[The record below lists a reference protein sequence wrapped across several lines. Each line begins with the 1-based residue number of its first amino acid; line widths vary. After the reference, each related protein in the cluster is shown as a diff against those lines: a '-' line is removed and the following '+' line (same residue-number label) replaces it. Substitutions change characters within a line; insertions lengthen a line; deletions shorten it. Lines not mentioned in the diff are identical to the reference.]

1 MEVCDMA
8 KRIIVA
14 VVLLP
19 AMLWI
24 MLAPPPLAWTVLVC
38 FISAMAAFEL
48 LRAVG
53 EENITLPMRVV
64 TIAAAALLPFGSW
77 AGLGTA
83 YVNLLSFVV
92 TAVCFWC
99 AIRAYGEDGVKI
111 EFFHVLAALFGG
123 IIIPL
128 ALSALVE
135 LRRMDH
141 GQYLVLLAVLLTFVT
156 DAGAYFAGVSLGKH
170 KGITKVSPNKS
181 VEGYIGGFIT
191 GMVFAILYGVVASR
205 IAGDSV
211 NLLPLALCGLFG
223 ALATEVGDLAFSFI
237 KRQYGVKD
245 YGHLLPGHGGMLDR
259 FDSMMFCGPVVLFI
273 VQCLPVF

>member
-1 MEVCDMA
+1 MA

-14 VVLLP
+14 VILMP

-24 MLAPPPLAWTVLVC
+24 MLVPPPLAWTALVC

-53 EENITLPMRVV
+53 GEKVTMPMRAV
-64 TIAAAALLPFGSW
+64 TILTAALLPFGSW

-83 YVNLLSFVV
+83 YVNLLSFAV

-99 AIRAYGEDGVKI
+99 AIRAYDEDGVKI
-111 EFFHVLAALFGG
+111 GFSHVLACLFGG
-123 IIIPL
+123 VIIPL

-141 GQYLVLLAVLLTFVT
+141 GQYLVLLAVLLTFAT
-156 DAGAYFAGVSLGKH
+156 DAGAYFAGVSLGRH
-170 KGITKVSPNKS
+170 KGVTKVSPNKS
-181 VEGYIGGFIT
+181 VEGYIGGFVS
-191 GMVFAILYGVVASR
+191 GVVFAILYGIAASK
-205 IAGDSV
+205 IAGAGVD
-211 NLLPLALCGLFG
+211 LFPLALCGLFG
-223 ALATEVGDLAFSFI
+223 ALATEIGDLAFSFI

>member
-1 MEVCDMA
+1 MA

-14 VVLLP
+14 CVFVP
-19 AMLWI
+19 IMLWI
-24 MLAPPPLAWTVLVC
+24 MLVPPPLAWTALVC

-53 EENITLPMRVV
+53 EGKITLPMRVV
-64 TIAAAALLPFGSW
+64 TIASAALLPFGSW
-77 AGLGTA
+77 AELGMS
-83 YVNLLSFVV
+83 YVNLLAFIMM
-92 TAVCFWC
+92 AVCFWC
-99 AIRAYGEDGVKI
+99 AIRAYDEDGI
-111 EFFHVLAALFGG
+111 PIGFSHVMACLFGG
-123 IIIPL
+123 VIIPL

-141 GQYLVLLAVLLTFVT
+141 GKYLVLLAVLLTFVT
-156 DAGAYFAGVSLGKH
+156 DAGAYFSGVLLGKH

-181 VEGYIGGFIT
+181 VEGYIGGFAT
-191 GMVFAILYGVVASR
+191 GVVFAILYGVVASK

-223 ALATEVGDLAFSFI
+223 ALATEIGDLAFSFI